1 MRVGLVRI
9 LGAADTTALEAF
21 LVQYADSSMF
31 LRSLA
36 RAAGLVDH
44 GRLSQATYAAAVADE
59 RIVAVAAHTWAGVV
73 LVQAPVHLEA
83 VVRTVVARSGRR
95 VAGINGPWAYV
106 TAARS
111 ALGLAN
117 TPARLESHEI
127 LYALDL
133 ARLIVPGPLADG
145 TLRCRH
151 PRPHEIDRLAE
162 WRVAYARETLARA
175 DTPALGLASRQEMER
190 VRAAGRAFVLVGATD
205 ELLAFSAFNAT
216 LPDAVQVGGVWTPPA
231 WRGRGYARAVVAG
244 SLLEA
249 RAQGVTRAVLFTNE
263 DNHPAQ
269 RAYEA
274 LGFHV
279 VGDYGL
285 LGFE

>member
-1 MRVGLVRI
+1 MGLVRI
-9 LGAADTTALEAF
+9 LGTVDATALEAF
-21 LVQYADSSMF
+21 LVRHADSSMF

-36 RAAGLVDH
+36 RAAGLVDR
-44 GRLSQATYAAAVADE
+44 GQLYQATYAAAFADE

-73 LVQAPVHLEA
+73 LVQAPVHLDA
-83 VVRTVVARSGRR
+83 VVRAAVARSGRR
-95 VAGINGPWAYV
+95 VAGINGPWANV
-106 TAARS
+106 TAART
-111 ALGLAN
+111 ALRLAD

-133 ARLIVPGPLADG
+133 ARLVVPEPLADG

-151 PRPHEIDRLAE
+151 PRPSEIERLAE

-175 DTPALGLASRQEMER
+175 DTPALALASRQEMER
-190 VRAAGRAFVLVGATD
+190 VRAAGRAFVLVDATD

-244 SLLEA
+244 SLLAA
-249 RAQGVTRAVLFTNE
+249 RAQGVTRAVLFTSE

-274 LGFHV
+274 LGFQV

>member
-1 MRVGLVRI
+1 MLGVVRI

-21 LVQYADSSMF
+21 LVRYADSSMF

-83 VVRTVVARSGRR
+83 VVRTAVARSGRR

-111 ALGLAN
+111 ALGLDN

-133 ARLIVPGPLADG
+133 ARLIVPGPLGDG
-145 TLRCRH
+145 TLRCRP
-151 PRPHEIDRLAE
+151 PRPDEIDRLAE

-175 DTPALGLASRQEMER
+175 DTPGLGLASRHEMER
-190 VRAAGRAFVLVGATD
+190 VRAAGRAFVLVGAPD
-205 ELLAFSAFNAT
+205 VLLAFSAFNAT

-231 WRGRGYARAVVAG
+231 WRGRGYARSVVAG
-244 SLLEA
+244 SLLVA

-274 LGFHV
+274 LGFGV